1 MPPVVNPA
9 EVQTPANIRQPNK
22 PLLASQPASAST
34 DRKAASVAAPVG
46 SIAALESVL
55 GF

>member
-9 EVQTPANIRQPNK
+9 EVQTPANIRQPAA
-22 PLLASQPASAST
+22 LLASRPSAAAT
-34 DRKAASVAAPVG
+34 AKKAPSVTAPVG
-46 SIAALESVL
+46 SIAALESAL

>member
-9 EVQTPANIRQPNK
+9 EVQTPANIRQSK
-22 PLLASQPASAST
+22 PLFASVPATAAT
-34 DRKAASVAAPVG
+34 EKKAAVVSAPIG
-46 SIAALESVL
+46 SIAALESAL